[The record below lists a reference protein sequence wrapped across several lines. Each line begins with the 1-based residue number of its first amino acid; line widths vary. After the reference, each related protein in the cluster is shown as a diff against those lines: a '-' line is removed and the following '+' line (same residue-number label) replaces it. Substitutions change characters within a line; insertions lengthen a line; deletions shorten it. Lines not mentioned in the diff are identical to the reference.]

1 MTDKTRLQLAGD
13 QPREFVS
20 VRELLQHGGLH
31 MVFQP
36 IVSLADAQVHAH
48 EALVRGPEGSS
59 LYSPDALLQG
69 AAMEGCLFEF
79 EVACVQLALQCWHSL
94 GQSGRLFVNLSASA
108 LAYLMR
114 SRGVD
119 ALLEFLHGSK
129 VLPRNLVL
137 EITEHERVQDMDAF
151 AAIVQHVHA
160 AGVGI
165 ALDDFGDG
173 RSSLRLWSQIKPEV
187 VKIDKYFTRDI
198 STHADKL
205 KTVQAIQL
213 LAETFDST
221 LVAEGI
227 ETADDL
233 RALRDLGIQLGQG
246 YFLGR
251 PLAQPLCAANGDT
264 RQVLQDVRLAVLPT
278 RTRANAQGTLRRV
291 SVMEAP
297 TLALSSTNDEV
308 ARAFEQAPQIHALAV
323 VEKGKPVGLINR
335 VAFMNEYAKLYY
347 REVAGRKPC
356 TAHINFQ
363 PRVVE
368 RNHRVDEVVGILTSD
383 DQRYLSDGFIV
394 TENGRYAGLGTGEQL
409 VRSVT
414 ESRIE
419 AARHANPL
427 TFLPGNVPTSQHLQ
441 RLLRRGGSFVA
452 CYADLNHFKPFND
465 HYGYWRGDEMIR
477 LMARIAQEHCDR
489 RKDFLGH
496 IGGDDFVMLFQ
507 STDWHARC
515 TRMVEKFGAAA
526 AQLFEADDRQRGGIY
541 AEDRFGVNR
550 FFPCTTV
557 SIGAVC
563 VEPGMF
569 RRAEDVANA
578 AAVAK
583 GRAKTS
589 GAGVWMLQSLPE
601 RVEPMA
607 TMAWGGGGSTP
618 VLQGIAA

>member
-1 MTDKTRLQLAGD
+1 MNPVSSTTAAALAL
-13 QPREFVS
+13 PVYTS
-20 VRELLQHGGLH
+20 VREVLAHNALE

-36 IVSLADAQVHAH
+36 IVTLAGAQVYAH
-48 EALVRGPEGSS
+48 EALVRGPSASS
-59 LYSPDALLQG
+59 FHHPEVLLQA
-69 AAMEGCLFEF
+69 AAMEGCLYEF
-79 EVACVQLALQCWHSL
+79 EIACVRQALHEWHRQ
-94 GQSGRLFVNLSASA
+94 GQNGRLFVNMSASA
-108 LAYLMR
+108 LVSLMR
-114 SRGVD
+114 SRD
-119 ALLEFLHGSK
+119 AQSLLDFLQDCAL
-129 VLPRNLVL
+129 LPRNLVI

-151 AAIVQHVHA
+151 ALIVQQVHSS
-160 AGVGI
+160 GVGI

-173 RSSLRLWSQIKPEV
+173 RSSLRLWSQIKPEI

-205 KTVQAIQL
+205 KTLQAIQL
-213 LAETFDST
+213 LAETFDSS

-233 RALRDLGIQLGQG
+233 RALRDLGIHLGQG

-251 PLAQPLCAANGDT
+251 PQPQPVTRVSDAAL
-264 RQVLQDVRLAVLPT
+264 QVLHDSQLAVLPS
-278 RTRANAQGTLRRV
+278 RSRANARGTLRRV
-291 SVMEAP
+291 HVMDAPSVQEHSCNDDVARLFEQHP
-297 TLALSSTNDEV
+297 QLHALPVLAL
-308 ARAFEQAPQIHALAV
+308 
-323 VEKGKPVGLINR
+323 GKPVGLINR

-356 TAHINFQ
+356 KGHINYQ
-363 PRVVE
+363 PRMVD
-368 RNHRVDEVVGILTSD
+368 RNHRIDELVGILTSD

-394 TENGRYAGLGTGEQL
+394 TDNGRYVGLGTGEQL

-441 RLLRRGGSFVA
+441 RLLRRDASFVA

-477 LMARIAQEHCDR
+477 LMARIAQEHCDK

-496 IGGDDFVMLFQ
+496 IGGDDFVILFQ
-507 STDWHARC
+507 SSDWHARC
-515 TRMVEKFGAAA
+515 TRMVEEFATAA
-526 AQLFEADDRQRGGIY
+526 AQLFEAQDRDHGGIY
-541 AEDRFGVNR
+541 AEDRFGVQR

-557 SIGAVC
+557 SIGVVC
-563 VEPGMF
+563 VEPGVY

-583 GRAKTS
+583 GRAKTAGS
-589 GAGVWMLQSLPE
+589 GVWVQWPE
-601 RVEPMA
+601 RSA
-607 TMAWGGGGSTP
+607 P
-618 VLQGIAA
+618 VAPPLRHGTHGALQGVAA

>member
-1 MTDKTRLQLAGD
+1 MIDNTRAQPTSGH
-13 QPREFVS
+13 PREFLS
-20 VRELLQHGGLH
+20 VRELLQHGALN

-48 EALVRGPEGSS
+48 EALVRGPDGSRFF
-59 LYSPDALLQG
+59 SPDALLQG

-79 EVACVQLALQCWHSL
+79 ELTCVQLALQRWHDR

-108 LAYLMR
+108 LAFAMR

-119 ALLEFLHGSK
+119 ALLEFLQACK

-151 AAIVQHVHA
+151 STVVQHVHA

-205 KTVQAIQL
+205 RTVQAIQL

-251 PLAQPLCAANGDT
+251 PLAQPLSVANGDT
-264 RQVLQDVRLAVLPT
+264 RQVLQDAHLAVLPT
-278 RTRANAQGTLRRV
+278 RTRANARGTLRRV

-297 TLALSSTNDEV
+297 TLGLASTNDEV
-308 ARAFEQAPQIHALAV
+308 ARVFEQAPHTHALAV
-323 VEKGKPVGLINR
+323 VEDGKPVGLINR
-335 VAFMNEYAKLYY
+335 VAFINEYAKLYY

-356 TAHINFQ
+356 TPHINFQ

-368 RNHRVDEVVGILTSD
+368 RSHRIDEVVGILTSD

-441 RLLRRGGSFVA
+441 RLLRRGGGFVA

-507 STDWHARC
+507 SADWHARC
-515 TRMVEKFGAAA
+515 THMVEKFCAAA
-526 AQLFEADDRQRGGIY
+526 AQLFEAEDRQRGGIY
-541 AEDRFGVNR
+541 AEDRFGVER

-557 SIGAVC
+557 SIGVVC
-563 VEPGMF
+563 VEPGVF

-589 GAGVWMLQSLPE
+589 GAGVWVQSQPE
-601 RVEPMA
+601 HTEPVASMVWSGASYPA
-607 TMAWGGGGSTP
+607 T
-618 VLQGIAA
+618 LQGMAA

>member
-1 MTDKTRLQLAGD
+1 MIDNAETRPMARPQ
-13 QPREFVS
+13 REFAS
-20 VRELLQHGGLH
+20 VRELLQHGALD
-31 MVFQP
+31 MVYQP
-36 IVSLADAQVHAH
+36 IVALPVAQVYAH
-48 EALVRGPEGSS
+48 EALVRGPQGSS
-59 LYSPDALLQG
+59 FFSPDALLQG
-69 AAMEGCLFEF
+69 AATEGCLFEF
-79 EVACVQLALQCWHSL
+79 EVACVRLALKRWHSL
-94 GQSGRLFVNLSASA
+94 SQSGRLFVNLSASA
-108 LAYLMR
+108 LVYLMR
-114 SRGVD
+114 SRG
-119 ALLEFLHGSK
+119 AEPLLEFLQACK

-151 AAIVQHVHA
+151 ATVVGHVHA

-205 KTVQAIQL
+205 KTIQAIQQ

-233 RALRDLGIQLGQG
+233 RVLRDLGIHLGQG

-251 PLAQPLCAANGDT
+251 PLAQPLAQANDET
-264 RQVLQDVRLAVLPT
+264 REVLQDSHLAVLPA
-278 RTRANAQGTLRRV
+278 RTSANARGTLRRV
-291 SVMEAP
+291 SVLDAP
-297 TLALSSTNDEV
+297 TLAPDATNDEV
-308 ARAFEQAPQIHALAV
+308 ARMFGLHPHLHALAV
-323 VEKGKPVGLINR
+323 VEGKTPKGLINR
-335 VAFMNEYAKLYY
+335 NAFMNEYAKLYY

-356 TAHINFQ
+356 TAHVNFQ
-363 PRVVE
+363 PRTIE
-368 RNHRVDEVVGILTSD
+368 RSHRIDELVGILTSD

-394 TENGRYAGLGTGEQL
+394 TENGQYAGLGTGEQL

-441 RLLRRGGSFVA
+441 RLLRRGCGFVA

-477 LMARIAQEHCDR
+477 LLARVAQDYCDS

-507 STDWHARC
+507 SADWHLRC
-515 TRMVEKFGAAA
+515 ESIVEKFGIAAQ
-526 AQLFEADDRQRGGIY
+526 QLFENDDRANGGIF
-541 AEDRFGVNR
+541 AEDRFGVRR

-557 SIGAVC
+557 SIGVVR
-563 VEPGMF
+563 VEAGVF
-569 RRAEDVANA
+569 QRAEDVANA

-583 GRAKTS
+583 TRAKAA
-589 GAGVWMLQSLPE
+589 GAGVWVQSEQVCSEAAAAAWAHGLLKQAP
-601 RVEPMA
+601 RGMA
-607 TMAWGGGGSTP
+607 A
-618 VLQGIAA
+618 

>member
-1 MTDKTRLQLAGD
+1 
-13 QPREFVS
+13 
-20 VRELLQHGGLH
+20 
-31 MVFQP
+31 
-36 IVSLADAQVHAH
+36 
-48 EALVRGPEGSS
+48 
-59 LYSPDALLQG
+59 
-69 AAMEGCLFEF
+69 
-79 EVACVQLALQCWHSL
+79 
-94 GQSGRLFVNLSASA
+94 
-108 LAYLMR
+108 MR
-114 SRGVD
+114 SRG
-119 ALLEFLHGSK
+119 AESLLEFLQACK
-129 VLPRNLVL
+129 ILPRNLVL

-151 AAIVQHVHA
+151 ATIVGHVHA

-198 STHADKL
+198 STHSDKL
-205 KTVQAIQL
+205 KTIQAIQQ

-251 PLAQPLCAANGDT
+251 PLAQPLAETNEDT
-264 RQVLQDVRLAVLPT
+264 RAVLQDARLAVLPA
-278 RTRANAQGTLRRV
+278 RTTANARGTLHRV
-291 SVMEAP
+291 SVVEAP
-297 TLALSSTNDEV
+297 VIGALTSNDTV
-308 ARAFEQAPQIHALAV
+308 ARMFEQAPHLHALAV
-323 VEKGKPVGLINR
+323 VDEDKPVGLINR
-335 VAFMNEYAKLYY
+335 VSFMNEYAKLYY

-356 TAHINFQ
+356 TSHINFQ
-363 PRVVE
+363 PRMVE
-368 RNHRVDEVVGILTSD
+368 RSHRIDELVGILTSD

-394 TENGRYAGLGTGEQL
+394 TENGRYVGLGTGEQL

-414 ESRIE
+414 ESRVE

-441 RLLRRGGSFVA
+441 RLLRRGGGFVA

-477 LMARIAQEHCDR
+477 LISRITQEHCDR

-507 STDWHARC
+507 SADWHARC
-515 TRMVEKFGAAA
+515 TRIVEKFSTTAK
-526 AQLFEADDRQRGGIY
+526 QLFEPDDRQRGGIF
-541 AEDRFGVNR
+541 AEDRFGVRR

-557 SIGAVC
+557 SIGVVR

-569 RRAEDVANA
+569 SRAEDVANA

-583 GRAKTS
+583 TRAKAA
-589 GAGVWMLQSLPE
+589 GAGVWVQSQQLGAE
-601 RVEPMA
+601 Q
-607 TMAWGGGGSTP
+607 GFSTQ
-618 VLQGIAA
+618 LHAAVHQPKEGLAA